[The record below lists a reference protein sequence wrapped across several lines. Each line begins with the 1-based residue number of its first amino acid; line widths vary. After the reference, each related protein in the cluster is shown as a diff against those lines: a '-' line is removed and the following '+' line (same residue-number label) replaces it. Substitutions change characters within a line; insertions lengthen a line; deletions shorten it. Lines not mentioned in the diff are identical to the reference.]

1 MTAYDC
7 TKAIFTNTG
16 ITLFHS
22 EFENGKEIVIDQS
35 ASVIRSK
42 MKDILIGKINTAY
55 LTNNMQD
62 IDITYDK
69 DENKWQLFDEY
80 DIYLF
85 SSI

>member
-1 MTAYDC
+1 
-7 TKAIFTNTG
+7 
-16 ITLFHS
+16 
-22 EFENGKEIVIDQS
+22 
-35 ASVIRSK
+35 

-85 SSI
+85 SSLYNVAF